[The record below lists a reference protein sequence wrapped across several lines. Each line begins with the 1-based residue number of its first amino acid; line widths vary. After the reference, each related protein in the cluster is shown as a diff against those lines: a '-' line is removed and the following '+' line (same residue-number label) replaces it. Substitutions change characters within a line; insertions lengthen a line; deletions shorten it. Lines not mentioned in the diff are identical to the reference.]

1 MGKSQ
6 LPVHNQDHIQNQES
20 DQNGSFWFVGCSR
33 IGHLLSFKCVFVLLL
48 SVCVLLVGVFSVL
61 HLHHRQLGFDAK
73 LEIKKSVLRKLE
85 GPNFQFKAARIQ
97 AYFRL
102 QKPVSYLLPQITRLE
117 YDIYTEIGVPNT
129 QVSILSLHKA
139 SASNWTHVVFGIL
152 SNPKNSTIDPVSLSV
167 LRSSLLELFNQRSNL
182 TLTTSIFG
190 QPASFDI
197 LKFPG
202 GITVI
207 PPKQSASMWMLTQ
220 ALFNFSL
227 ANSVREIE
235 DNFDELKEQLKSGLQ
250 LKPYESV
257 YMQVTNKAGSTKDP
271 PVTVQASILSDLGK
285 LVPLRLKQLAQTITG
300 SPPARNLGLDHSV
313 FGKVKEI
320 SLSSYLYHT
329 LDASTPSP
337 APSPVLNDFAGPTI
351 SPSPA
356 ISSPQPSPQNG
367 HEPSL
372 PPLPNAPPPSLGRS
386 CGGFKTLP
394 SPPPMYVPRHHSTS
408 PPPMYQKL
416 VMPPDL
422 PPFPFVSYGSRPDQD
437 NGDQEKPAPPPSVS
451 LSMSC
456 KLLFPYSSL
465 LFCCYGCSWL
475 LNLNLG

>member
-1 MGKSQ
+1 MG
-6 LPVHNQDHIQNQES
+6 H
-20 DQNGSFWFVGCSR
+20 F
-33 IGHLLSFKCVFVLLL
+33 
-48 SVCVLLVGVFSVL
+48 VL

-73 LEIKKSVLRKLE
+73 QEIKNS
-85 GPNFQFKAARIQ
+85 ATIQ

-102 QKPVSYLLPQITRLE
+102 QKPVSNLLPQITRLE
-117 YDIYTEIGVPNT
+117 YDIYSEIGVPNT
-129 QVSILSLHKA
+129 QVSILSMHKA
-139 SASNWTHVVFGIL
+139 SASNWTHVVFGIR
-152 SNPKNSTIDPVSLSV
+152 SNPRNSTINPVSLSV

-182 TLTTSIFG
+182 TLTNSIFG

-207 PPKQSASMWMLTQ
+207 PKQSASMWMLTQ

-227 ANSVREIE
+227 PNSVREIE
-235 DNFDELKEQLKSGLQ
+235 ENFGELKEQLKSGLH

-300 SPPARNLGLDHSV
+300 SPPARNLGLDNSV

-329 LDASTPSP
+329 LDAPTPSP

-367 HEPSL
+367 HDPSL
-372 PPLPNAPPPSLGRS
+372 PPLPYAPPPSLGDP

-394 SPPPMYVPRHHSTS
+394 SPPPMYVPRRHSNS
-408 PPPMYQKL
+408 PPPIYQKS

-422 PPFPFVSYGSRPDQD
+422 PPLPVVSYGSRPDQD
-437 NGDQEKPAPPPSVS
+437 DGDQEDPAPPPSVS
-451 LSMSC
+451 LSMSSSAANSFHHINWP
-456 KLLFPYSSL
+456 LFVFFTL
-465 LFCCYGCSWL
+465 VTLRTL
-475 LNLNLG
+475 

>member
-1 MGKSQ
+1 MGKSH
-6 LPVHNQDHIQNQES
+6 LPVHNQDHVQNQEN
-20 DQNGSFWFVGCSR
+20 DQNGSFWFVGLPR

-48 SVCVLLVGVFSVL
+48 SVCALLVGVFSVL

-73 LEIKKSVLRKLE
+73 QEIKNS
-85 GPNFQFKAARIQ
+85 ATIQ

-207 PPKQSASMWMLTQ
+207 PKQSASMWMLTQ

-235 DNFDELKEQLKSGLQ
+235 DNFDELKEELKSGLQ

-300 SPPARNLGLDHSV
+300 SSPARNLGLDHSV

-356 ISSPQPSPQNG
+356 ISSPQPSPRNG

-372 PPLPNAPPPSLGRS
+372 QPLPNAPPPSLGHS

-394 SPPPMYVPRHHSTS
+394 SPPPMYVPRRHSTI

-416 VMPPDL
+416 VMPPGL
-422 PPFPFVSYGSRPDQD
+422 PPLPFVSYSSRADED
-437 NGDQEKPAPPPSVS
+437 NWDQEEPAPPPSVS
-451 LSMSC
+451 LSMSSSAANSFHHINWP
-456 KLLFPYSSL
+456 LFVFFTL
-465 LFCCYGCSWL
+465 VTLQTL
-475 LNLNLG
+475 